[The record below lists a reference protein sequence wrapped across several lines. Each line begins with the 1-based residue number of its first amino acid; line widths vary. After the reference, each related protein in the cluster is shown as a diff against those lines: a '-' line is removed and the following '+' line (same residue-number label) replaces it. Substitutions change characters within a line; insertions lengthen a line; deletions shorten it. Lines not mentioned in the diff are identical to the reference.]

1 VDEPYGE
8 RRCIIAP
15 AVQLGEDV
23 RASLLLERHDLVPR
37 GQQHGGRWVGREW
50 IDAGDE
56 EVRANVRQRAEI
68 ANQRRET
75 EPIALGLIQAMVVRR
90 GELWREPTALNQQR
104 NDGFAKLQRRPSLP
118 GDYLGRDRAR
128 REQEQHRVD
137 FSDRGLKLIP
147 PGLAAL
153 HPFNVPPD
161 GEAGALQ
168 FSAEPGGCVGAVGA
182 GVGDE
187 HPDLLENRGGTGH
200 GASLQ

>member
-1 VDEPYGE
+1 MRLRPFQQVDVFTDVPYRGNPLAVVLDGE
-8 RRCIIAP
+8 GLTDA
-15 AVQLGEDV
+15 EM
-23 RASLLLERHDLVPR
+23 
-37 GQQHGGRWVGREW
+37 QHFTDWTNLSE
-50 IDAGDE
+50 
-56 EVRANVRQRAEI
+56 
-68 ANQRRET
+68 
-75 EPIALGLIQAMVVRR
+75 GL
-90 GELWREPTALNQQR
+90 TALNQQR

-118 GDYLGRDRAR
+118 ADYLGRDRAR

-137 FSDRGLKLIP
+137 FADRGLKLIP

-168 FSAEPGGCVGAVGA
+168 LSAEPGGCVGAVGA